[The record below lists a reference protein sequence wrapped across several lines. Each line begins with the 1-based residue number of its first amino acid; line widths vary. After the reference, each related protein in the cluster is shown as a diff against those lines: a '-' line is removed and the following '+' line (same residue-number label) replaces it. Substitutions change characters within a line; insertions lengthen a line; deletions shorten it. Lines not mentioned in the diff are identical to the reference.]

1 MSFSPLRFI
10 HASDFQLHQPLAGF
24 AHAPDDMRQLLVDA
38 PMAAARAVFDAAIV
52 NSVDF
57 VVLSGGLIDIQRAA
71 PVSVRLLIDQFK
83 RLADKH
89 IRIYWAG
96 SLTDGPDKWP
106 GGLPLP
112 PNVHVFPLDKV
123 ETVTHVRDARP
134 IASIVGASTT
144 TGRIRAGEY
153 RADRDGLFT
162 VGVANGSGDAEDL
175 IKRSLH
181 YWALGGRDDAET
193 ISSEPHIVH
202 YAGSPQGRTAQSS
215 GKHGAMLVS
224 IDHAGLVRMQPLT
237 TDVVRWHREM
247 LVANH
252 VTSDD
257 ELYRLMAERVTNL
270 TSATP
275 DRQLMIEWTIDV
287 DDTLTQDLV
296 GGDLSASLIERLNE
310 QFGQRRPG
318 AWTYLLKPEPHSD
331 VAAEMYEEDT
341 ILGDFLRSL
350 REYRSNTSK
359 KNLDMA
365 NLLSSEAL
373 ASELGRSLHL
383 GDSLSRE
390 QLLRQV
396 AQIGVHMLGGA
407 ALGDAGAAK
416 IKFRGVDKAKSMT
429 IKHDGEG
436 WENHS
441 DLEALF
447 DEELSA

>member
-52 NSVDF
+52 NNVDF
-57 VVLSGGLIDIQRAA
+57 LVLSGGLIDIQRAA
-71 PVSVRLLIDQFK
+71 PASVRLLIDQFK
-83 RLADKH
+83 RLADKN

-112 PNVHVFPLDKV
+112 ANVHVFPLDKV

-153 RADRDGLFT
+153 RADRDGLYT
-162 VGVANGSGDAEDL
+162 VGVANGNADPEDL

-181 YWALGGRDDAET
+181 YWALGGRDEAET
-193 ISSEPHIVH
+193 LSSEPHIAH
-202 YAGSPQGRTAQSS
+202 YAGSPQGRTARSS

-237 TDVVRWHREM
+237 TDVVRWHSET

-252 VTSDD
+252 VTSDE
-257 ELYRLMAERVTNL
+257 ELYRLMAERVTHL

-287 DDTLTQDLV
+287 DDTLTQELV
-296 GGDLSASLIERLNE
+296 GGDLSASLTQRLNE
-310 QFGQRRPG
+310 QFGKRRPC

-331 VAAEMYEEDT
+331 VAAELYEEDT

-350 REYRSNTSK
+350 RDYRSHSSK
-359 KNLDMA
+359 KLDMA

-373 ASELGRSLHL
+373 ASELGRALHIDD
-383 GDSLSRE
+383 GLSRE

-441 DLEALF
+441 DLEALL